1 MYDLETFY
9 GPNAGYVLE
18 LYDRYRQDPQSV
30 DAATRAIFEEWSLDS
45 LAKIAPAP
53 PEAVNGASNGTLL
66 SSSSIQVAKVVAA
79 SALAHAIRSR
89 GHLGAH
95 LDPLGTEPLGDP
107 ALLPE
112 TYGLTDEDLAQ
123 LPPTV
128 VGGHSAEGAGNALEA
143 VAALHAMY
151 SGTISYEFDQVKS
164 PVERGWL
171 RDAVGLHLYEQN
183 LNRNARRGL
192 LKRLTQVETFERY
205 LHSTYPGQKRFSIE
219 GTDTMVPMLDEI
231 IHGAVESGTSE
242 VIIGMAHRGRLNV
255 LAHVLGKPYAA
266 ILAEFAHAKHEE
278 GVPLTDSFGFGWTG
292 DVKYHLGAEHILG
305 EGATVDLKVV
315 LAPNPSHLEF
325 VNPVVEGMARA
336 TQDVRDKPGEPS
348 QEVDRSLP
356 VLIHG
361 DAAFPGEGV
370 VAETLN
376 LWHLKGYCV
385 GGTIHI
391 IANNQLGFTTDPEDS
406 RSTHFASDLAK
417 GFEIPIIHVNAD
429 DPDVCLTAV
438 RLAHA
443 YRDHFHKDILI
454 DLVGYRRWGHNEGDE
469 PAFTQPQMYEIVR
482 SHPTVR
488 ELYAQ
493 KLEQQGSISPE
504 EADKMLKDAHAALEQ
519 AKQEADSGQYSE
531 EQEELNSHDGQNSY
545 DSHNGHV
552 DETGRVPAISEQELQ
567 QFNNELLQW
576 PAGFAPNP
584 KLARLLQRRATM
596 SGSEGSIDWGQA
608 EALAFATILADGT
621 PIRITGQDT
630 ERGTFSHRHAVL
642 HDQQSGATYT
652 PLQHL
657 AEARASFAIYN
668 SPLSEAAALGFE
680 YGYSVHAPEAM
691 VLWEAQFGD
700 FANAGQVII
709 DQFISSAR
717 AKWRQQSGLVLL
729 LPHGYEGQGPEHS
742 SARLERYLQLGAQN
756 NWRVANCSTSAQYFH
771 LLRQQAVSVQHD
783 PRPLVVM
790 TPKSLLRNPLSSA
803 KLADL
808 VHGAFQAVIDDELA
822 LQHPNDIRRVLLCT
836 GKMAI
841 DLLSNE
847 KRAQGKDLA
856 IVRVEM
862 LYPFPAKELKKV
874 LANYPNAREIIWVQE
889 EPGNMGAWNYMA
901 PRLAPLLGAKTQ
913 LHVIARPDRA
923 SPAAGFW
930 DLYMAEQEELMRQAF
945 GIVMKERGEHY
956 VR

>member
-1 MYDLETFY
+1 MYNLETFY

-30 DAATRAIFEEWSLDS
+30 DAVTRAIFEKWSPNGPSAIALPA
-45 LAKIAPAP
+45 LAGTDGTSGAIAPSLP
-53 PEAVNGASNGTLL
+53 
-66 SSSSIQVAKVVAA
+66 QVDNIVAA

-95 LDPLGTEPLGDP
+95 LDPLGAEPLGDP

-112 TYGLTDEDLAQ
+112 TYALTTEDLAQ

-128 VGGHSAEGAGNALEA
+128 VGGHSAEGVSNALEA
-143 VAALHAMY
+143 VAALNAMY

-171 RDAVGLHLYEQN
+171 RDAVGLRLYEQ
-183 LNRNARRGL
+183 RPSSNASRSL

-205 LHSTYPGQKRFSIE
+205 LHQTYPGQKRFSIE
-219 GTDTMVPMLDEI
+219 GTDMMVPMLDELI
-231 IHGAVESGTSE
+231 QGAIESGTSE

-255 LAHVLGKPYAA
+255 LAHVLGKSYVA
-266 ILAEFAHAKHEE
+266 ILAEFAHQKHEE

-292 DVKYHLGAEHILG
+292 DVKYHLGAENILG
-305 EGATVDLKVV
+305 EDALVNLKVV

-325 VNPVVEGMARA
+325 VNPVIEGMARA
-336 TQDVRDKPGEPS
+336 SQDVRDMPGAP
-348 QEVDRSLP
+348 QQDVDCSLP

-376 LWHLKGYCV
+376 LWHLKGYWV

-391 IANNQLGFTTDPEDS
+391 IANNQLGFTTEPEDS

-429 DPDVCLTAV
+429 DPEACLTAV
-438 RLAHA
+438 RLAQA
-443 YRDHFHKDILI
+443 YRDQFHKDVLI

-469 PAFTQPQMYEIVR
+469 PAFTQPQMYEVVR
-482 SHPTVR
+482 THPSVR
-488 ELYAQ
+488 EIYAQ
-493 KLEQQGSISPE
+493 KLEQQGIISAE
-504 EADKMLKDAHAALEQ
+504 EATEILKEAHAVLAQ
-519 AKQEADSGQYSE
+519 AKREADGGQYVE
-531 EQEELNSHDGQNSY
+531 EQEKPNGQNE
-545 DSHNGHV
+545 HV
-552 DETGRVPAISEQELQ
+552 DEAEKAPAISDDQLR
-567 QFNNELLQW
+567 QFNNEMLQW
-576 PAGFAPNP
+576 PAGFTPNP
-584 KLARLLQRRATM
+584 KLTRLLQRRATTL
-596 SGSEGSIDWGQA
+596 GSEGGIDWGQA
-608 EALAFATILADGT
+608 EALAFAAILSDGT

-642 HDQQSGATYT
+642 HDQQLGEIYI

-657 AEARASFAIYN
+657 AEAKASFAIYN

-680 YGYSVHAPEAM
+680 YGYSVHAPDAL

-742 SARLERYLQLGAQN
+742 SARLERYLQLAAQN

-771 LLRQQAVSVQHD
+771 LLRQQAMYLQHD
-783 PRPLVVM
+783 SRPLVVM
-790 TPKSLLRNPLSSA
+790 TPKSLLRNPLSAA
-803 KLADL
+803 KLTDL
-808 VHGAFQAVIDDELA
+808 TDKTFQAVLDDEVA
-822 LQHPNDIRRVLLCT
+822 LQHASAIRRVILCT

-841 DLLSNE
+841 DLLANE
-847 KRAQGKDLA
+847 KRAQADDLA

-862 LYPFPAKELKKV
+862 LYPFPANALKKV
-874 LANYPNAREIIWVQE
+874 IANYPFVQEVIWVQE
-889 EPGNMGAWNYMA
+889 EPGNMGAWSYMA
-901 PRLAPLLGAKTQ
+901 PHLTSLLGSKTGIS
-913 LHVIARPDRA
+913 VIARPDRA

-930 DLYMAEQEELMRQAF
+930 DLYIAEQEEIMRQAF
-945 GIVMKERGEHY
+945 GISGITMKERGEHY

>member
-1 MYDLETFY
+1 MNNLETFY

-30 DAATRAIFEEWSLDS
+30 DAATRAIFEKWSPNS
-45 LAKIAPAP
+45 TVEISSPAP
-53 PEAVNGASNGTLL
+53 PGTNGASRAIALPSL
-66 SSSSIQVAKVVAA
+66 PSPQVDKVVAA

-107 ALLPE
+107 ALSPE

-128 VGGHSAEGAGNALEA
+128 VGGHSAEGASNALEA
-143 VAALHAMY
+143 VTALNAMY
-151 SGTISYEFDQVKS
+151 SGTISYEFDQIKS

-171 RDAVGLHLYEQN
+171 RDAVGLGLYQQKPSS
-183 LNRNARRGL
+183 NASRAL

-205 LHSTYPGQKRFSIE
+205 LHQTYPGQKRFSIE
-219 GTDTMVPMLDEI
+219 GTDMMVPMLDELI
-231 IHGAVESGTSE
+231 QGAVESGTGE

-255 LAHVLGKPYAA
+255 LAHVLGKPYVA
-266 ILAEFAHAKHEE
+266 ILAEFVHQKHEE

-305 EGATVDLKVV
+305 EGASVNLKVV
-315 LAPNPSHLEF
+315 LSPNPSHLEF
-325 VNPVVEGMARA
+325 VNPVIEGMARA
-336 TQDVRDKPGEPS
+336 SQDVRNMAGAPQ
-348 QEVDRSLP
+348 QEVDSSLP

-376 LWHLKGYCV
+376 LWHLKGYWV

-391 IANNQLGFTTDPEDS
+391 IANNQLGFTTEPEDS
-406 RSTHFASDLAK
+406 RSTHFASDMAK

-429 DPDVCLTAV
+429 DPDACLSAV

-443 YRDHFHKDILI
+443 YRDQFHKDILI

-469 PAFTQPQMYEIVR
+469 PAFTQPHMYEVVR
-482 SHPTVR
+482 THPTVR
-488 ELYAQ
+488 ELFAHT
-493 KLEQQGSISPE
+493 LEQQGIVSSE
-504 EADKMLKDAHAALEQ
+504 EAGEMVKEAHAVLEQ
-519 AKQEADSGQYSE
+519 AKREADSGQYVE
-531 EQEELNSHDGQNSY
+531 EPEKPNGQN
-545 DSHNGHV
+545 GHI
-552 DETGRVPAISEQELQ
+552 DETEKAPPVSEDQLQ
-567 QFNNELLQW
+567 QFNNEMLQW
-576 PAGFAPNP
+576 PEGFAPNP
-584 KLARLLQRRATM
+584 KLTRLLQRRGTTLGAD
-596 SGSEGSIDWGQA
+596 GGIDWGQA
-608 EALAFATILADGT
+608 EALAFAAILSDGT

-642 HDQQSGATYT
+642 HDQQSGETYI

-657 AEARASFAIYN
+657 AEAKASYAIYN

-680 YGYSVHAPEAM
+680 YGYSVHAPDAL

-717 AKWRQQSGLVLL
+717 AKWRQHSGLVLL

-742 SARLERYLQLGAQN
+742 SARLERYLQLAAQN

-771 LLRQQAVSVQHD
+771 LLRQQALYLRHD
-783 PRPLVVM
+783 ARPLVVM

-803 KLADL
+803 MLTDL
-808 VHGAFQAVIDDELA
+808 TDKTFQAVLDDEVA
-822 LQHPNDIRRVLLCT
+822 LQHASAIRRVILCT

-841 DLLSNE
+841 DLLANE
-847 KRAQGKDLA
+847 KRSHADDLA

-862 LYPFPAKELKKV
+862 LYPFPANALKKV
-874 LANYPNAREIIWVQE
+874 LANYPHTEEVIWVQE
-889 EPGNMGAWNYMA
+889 EPGNMGAWSYMA
-901 PRLAPLLGAKTQ
+901 PHLTSLLRSQTE
-913 LHVIARPDRA
+913 LHSIARPDRA

-930 DLYMAEQEELMRQAF
+930 DLYMAEQEEIMRQAF
-945 GIVMKERGEHY
+945 GITGITMKEREHY